1 MNVTFRRSIAA
12 AAVALA
18 ATSLSSCGFNAPTD
32 QVYTP
37 GVGVNDRSGTVDVL
51 HALVVSGEDGSG
63 TVIAGLVNNDL
74 ENDDALT
81 GVTGAGDDATI
92 EVADSGDRVEI
103 PSAELYQ
110 LAEEGNISV
119 TGSQVR
125 PGQFIEL
132 TFAFENA
139 ASITVEVPVVSSDN
153 EDFVDV
159 PLPSDA

>member
-1 MNVTFRRSIAA
+1 MNVTLRRSIAA

-63 TVIAGLVNNDL
+63 TVIAALVNNDT

-81 GVTGAGDDATI
+81 GVAGAGEDATI
-92 EVADSGDRVEI
+92 EVANSSAQVEI
-103 PSAELYQ
+103 PAAGLYQ
-110 LAEEGNISV
+110 LADEGSISV

-132 TFAFENA
+132 TFSFENA
-139 ASITVEVPVVSSDN
+139 ASITLEVPVVSSDD

-159 PLPSDA
+159 PLPSGA